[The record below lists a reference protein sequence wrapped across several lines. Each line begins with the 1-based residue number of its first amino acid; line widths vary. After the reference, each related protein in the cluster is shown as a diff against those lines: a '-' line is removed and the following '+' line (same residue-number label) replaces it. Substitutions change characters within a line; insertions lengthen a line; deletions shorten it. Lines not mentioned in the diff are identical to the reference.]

1 MEFEISKTLY
11 DKETI
16 LKVIYYYQDK
26 FTINIKESD
35 FNYIIN
41 VIENTSEYFDIHMF
55 IVFLQEQQIRETLHK
70 QFGDLRNS
78 IYKKAFSFMEK

>member
-26 FTINIKESD
+26 FTINI
-35 FNYIIN
+35 I
-41 VIENTSEYFDIHMF
+41 
-55 IVFLQEQQIRETLHK
+55 LQEQQIRETLNK